1 MKKIVSIFLTFVFAA
16 SISMTAFAATPD
28 EPYSE
33 KVLIEHEVETITDD
47 EGNTYEIEMN
57 RYRSM
62 NSINT
67 KAINPEHEVGYID
80 TFEFKVTNNQLGVVS
95 VVGGAPVPK
104 EVKKKIAE
112 LVAKKISAKI
122 GASLLPGINVASWVL
137 GGIATINACY
147 GNTGFIATVE
157 CEYSSVFIHS
167 QGHDVYGWDLKE
179 IDLGTY

>member
-112 LVAKKISAKI
+112 LSRRMLCHIIELMIIVIAHCNNTMI
-122 GASLLPGINVASWVL
+122 GQCNQ
-137 GGIATINACY
+137 IAFTPYI
-147 GNTGFIATVE
+147 
-157 CEYSSVFIHS
+157 
-167 QGHDVYGWDLKE
+167 
-179 IDLGTY
+179 